1 MAGAIIGALRAE
13 LSASVAQF
21 EKDLAQGSKA
31 VKGFADNFDNAG
43 KALASAGA
51 KMSLAITAPF
61 IIFAKGATDAAR
73 DAEELQSKFNYTF
86 SAIGTDMNKWAE
98 ETGDSMGRST
108 QTMQD
113 LASSF
118 GLLFNKAAPTAQAAG
133 EMSKEFSQLA
143 LDLSSFFNVTESE
156 ALEKLRSGLVG
167 QAEPL
172 RAFGV
177 FLNAADVEARALQMG
192 LAATSKELTEQDK
205 IMARANIIM
214 EQTKVAQGD
223 LARTAD
229 SAANQQRKLKEEMDE
244 LSVEIGQMLLPLLTQ
259 LVKWLTDVVD
269 WFKSLDPEMQK
280 TIVTIAGVAAVI
292 GPLLIVLGG
301 MATGIAAIIRL
312 VPAIVAGIK
321 AVGAAALTSSG
332 QLSGMSK
339 AMLALAAAP
348 LVFEGGKKIGNDL
361 GHQLGLLQAS
371 LKFGISMEEAERLY
385 QKAIAERGQKLK
397 DAAAAAVLA
406 EAEKAAAE
414 QKAIEEKEAAAQ
426 AAFVAEMKRIQDE
439 ADAAAAAAAAKALA
453 TKAQADL
460 EAEIARQEGEYE
472 RERQAAEDKWNDDFD
487 RKWQQG
493 AYAPDPM
500 DDMGP
505 DTLPFDDLAAQ
516 TDLVALTLA
525 NLPVFEVAED
535 FTMLSDAVDM
545 SVQALGAMIM
555 NGGSAGDIVKRLAQ
569 ELLQMTL
576 LGPALQGMA
585 ASIKGFLGI
594 GAGGDGSGGG
604 SFLNGI
610 GNAIGNF
617 FAGGFAEGGTIPRG
631 QWGIVGENGPEPAF
645 AGSGD
650 LQVFPNGSGGGN
662 SQVFNITTKDA
673 DSFRRSERQIAR
685 DARRRMQPQS

>member
-61 IIFAKGATDAAR
+61 VIFAKGATDAAR
-73 DAEELQSKFNYTF
+73 DAEELQSKFNF
-86 SAIGTDMNKWAE
+86 VFAAIGTDMNKWAE

-143 LDLSSFFNVTESE
+143 LDLSSFFNVTEQD

-229 SAANQQRKLKEEMDE
+229 SASNQQRRLKEEMDE
-244 LSVEIGQMLLPLLTQ
+244 LSVQVGQMLLPLLTE
-259 LVKWLTDVVD
+259 LVKWLNSVVD

-280 TIVTIAGVAAVI
+280 TIVTIAGVAAAL
-292 GPLLIVLGG
+292 GPLLIILGSV
-301 MATGIAAIIRL
+301 ATGIGAIIRL
-312 VPAIVAGIK
+312 VPAIIAGIK
-321 AVGAAALTSSG
+321 AIGAAAVTTGG
-332 QLSGMSK
+332 QLSTMSK
-339 AMLALAAAP
+339 GLAALAAAP

-397 DAAAAAVLA
+397 DAAAAAVKA
-406 EAEKAAAE
+406 EADKAAAE
-414 QKAIEEKEAAAQ
+414 QKAIADREAAAQ
-426 AAFVAEMKRIQDE
+426 AAFLADMQRIQDE
-439 ADAAAAAAAAKALA
+439 ADARQAAADRAAAAK
-453 TKAQADL
+453 KAAADL
-460 EAEIARQEGEYE
+460 DAEIARQEAEIE
-472 RERQAAEDKWNDDFD
+472 REREQREKDWNDAFD
-487 RKWQQG
+487 RKWKLG
-493 AYAPDPM
+493 DYAPDPM

-505 DTLPFDDLAAQ
+505 DELPYDDTAAQ
-516 TDLVALTLA
+516 MDLVAQTMA
-525 NLPVFEVAED
+525 NLPTFEVAED
-535 FTMLSDAVDM
+535 FTMLTDAVNM
-545 SVQALGAMIM
+545 SVDALGAMIM
-555 NGGSAGDIVKRLAQ
+555 NGGSAGDIMKRLAQ

-576 LGPALQGMA
+576 LGPALQGLSN
-585 ASIKGFLGI
+585 SINGWLQ
-594 GAGGDGSGGG
+594 GSGVG
-604 SFLNGI
+604 SWMNNI
-610 GNAIGNF
+610 GSSIGSF

-631 QWGIVGENGPEPAF
+631 HWGIVGERGPEPVF

-662 SQVFNITTKDA
+662 TQVFNIQTKDA

-685 DARRRMQPQS
+685 DGRRRLQPQS